1 MSGGLNLSKA
11 TTRVDAE
18 KLTGFASKALEKLGV
33 PEDDAIITARMLVA
47 CDLRGVE
54 SHGVAHLRMF
64 YARRIRRGI
73 INLNPKPQIFSQAAS
88 TAVMDGDNGLGFV
101 VGYHAM
107 MEAMRRAQ
115 ETGAG
120 FVAVRN
126 STHFG
131 AAAYYAMMALERDMI
146 GIAMTNN
153 VPIVVAPG
161 SNKPALSTNPLAVAV
176 PAGEKPPFVLDMA
189 TSAVSGGKIEIALRT
204 GSSIPEGWVIDGEGK
219 PVTDPTQRVWG
230 EGGLLPLGG
239 TPAMGSYKGFGLALV
254 VDILCGV
261 LSGSTASILAETP
274 AEALGNYSDH
284 FFGAI
289 RIDSFLPV
297 DKFKKSMD
305 DTVEAL
311 EALPILPGVKK
322 VTVPGGYEAEIV
334 KDRETNGIPLDP
346 KVVEDLKQLAE
357 ELGIEYYL

>member
-1 MSGGLNLSKA
+1 
-11 TTRVDAE
+11 
-18 KLTGFASKALEKLGV
+18 
-33 PEDDAIITARMLVA
+33 
-47 CDLRGVE
+47 
-54 SHGVAHLRMF
+54 
-64 YARRIRRGI
+64 
-73 INLNPKPQIFSQAAS
+73 
-88 TAVMDGDNGLGFV
+88 
-101 VGYHAM
+101 
-107 MEAMRRAQ
+107 
-115 ETGAG
+115 
-120 FVAVRN
+120 
-126 STHFG
+126 
-131 AAAYYAMMALERDMI
+131 
-146 GIAMTNN
+146 
-153 VPIVVAPG
+153 
-161 SNKPALSTNPLAVAV
+161 VAV
-176 PAGEKPPFVLDMA
+176 PTGEKPSFVLDMA

-219 PVTDPTQRVWG
+219 PVTDPTKRVWR

-274 AEALGNYSDH
+274 AEARGNYSDH

-289 RIDSFLPV
+289 RVDSFLPI

-311 EALPILPGVKK
+311 EALPTLPGVKK